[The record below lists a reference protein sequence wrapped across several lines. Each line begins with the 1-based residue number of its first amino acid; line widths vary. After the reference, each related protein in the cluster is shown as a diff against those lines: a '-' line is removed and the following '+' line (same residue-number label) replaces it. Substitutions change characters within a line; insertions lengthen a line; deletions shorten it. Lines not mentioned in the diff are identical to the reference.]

1 LIAIVSAY
9 FREVK
14 FLINFY
20 NLKKIDA
27 PFEIFKNENLV
38 VIISNKGMLN
48 SAIATTYIISKYE
61 IKFIINFGLAGAVNR
76 EFKIGDIALINKI
89 DNFYPD
95 ILRNHFF
102 KEASIHCSEKVVTED
117 ININSDLVDMESE
130 GFFRASSKFLTIDKI
145 FLIKVVSDYLECFI
159 PTDEFLKS
167 ILDSKIEILN
177 QFIESLNVNK
187 NEQELID
194 EKKLGELINKFRLTH
209 SQTNE
214 LKNRITYFNLNNKNI
229 NYENLLEIEH
239 TNKKEN
245 FKRLMNEL
253 SI

>member
-14 FLINFY
+14 FLIDY
-20 NLKKIDA
+20 YKLKKIDA
-27 PFEIFKNENLV
+27 PFEVFKNDRLI
-38 VIISNKGMLN
+38 VIISNKGLIN
-48 SAIATTYIISKYE
+48 SAISSTYILSKYD

-89 DNFYPD
+89 ENYYPD
-95 ILRNHFF
+95 ILLKHPF
-102 KEASIHCSEKVVTED
+102 KEASISCFEEVVTND
-117 ININSDLVDMESE
+117 IGITSDLVDMESV
-130 GFFRASSKFLTIDKI
+130 GFFRSSSKFLSIDKI

-159 PTDEFLKS
+159 PSDDFLKD
-167 ILDSKIEILN
+167 ILNSKIEIIDNFLSSLKSHDLELFDENKLN
-177 QFIESLNVNK
+177 
-187 NEQELID
+187 ELI
-194 EKKLGELINKFRLTH
+194 KKFRLTH
-209 SQTNE
+209 SQSNE
-214 LKNRITYFNLNNKNI
+214 LKNRVIYFNLNNKNI